1 MVKDT
6 IVRIVLLSVL
16 ALLQQY
22 AVSRFVVFG
31 AFPDLLTVFIVF
43 VALRTGQ
50 KQGMTYG
57 FAAGLATGVLGGD
70 IGITTL
76 AKTLEGFVAGYFH
89 IPEDSHASTHQ
100 KRRMFY
106 KGVLLASLTGRAVQA
121 ASANVLALPPLWH
134 VAYSVVL
141 VTVFN
146 MLIAVLAY
154 QLFLKK
160 ILANN

>member
-6 IVRIVLLSVL
+6 IVRIVLLCILS
-16 ALLQQY
+16 LLQQY

-31 AFPDLLTVFIVF
+31 AFPDILTVFVVF

-57 FAAGLATGVLGGD
+57 FAAGLASGILGGD

-76 AKTLEGFVAGYFH
+76 AKTIEGFVAGYFH
-89 IPEDSHASTHQ
+89 IPEDSHASALQ

-106 KGVLLASLTGRAVQA
+106 KGVLLASLSGRAIQA
-121 ASANVLALPPLWH
+121 AAVNVLALPPVWH
-134 VAYSVVL
+134 VVYSVAL

-146 MLIAVLAY
+146 MVIAVLAY

-160 ILANN
+160 ILLNN